1 MSRYR
6 PLYQVRIKEIK
17 MKPCKYFL
25 VYCLTLIF
33 LGGTLCPAHAISI
46 PDEKNLAKEFM
57 EMIQEHRLI
66 LHDPIA
72 RHMINTVGQKIQ
84 SVLPSQPFNY
94 TFYLIADDS
103 FNAFASPGANIFIHT
118 GLITALDTLD
128 EFAGIMAH
136 EIAHAAS
143 RHVSQAIDRSKI
155 VGIGSMAGMLAGIL
169 LGTAG
174 GGEAAQ
180 ALTVGSMAAGQS
192 AMLAFTRENETD
204 ADQKA
209 ILFLKQTGYNPE
221 GLLSGLTKMR
231 ESDFRGVE
239 GIPDYFKTHPG
250 TGNRIVHIAGVL
262 AGDTPEEKK
271 FGHDSLDFDMVK
283 YRIMGLYSDLGKS
296 FNKVETKLKEDP
308 ENPALHYGMGLLYA
322 RKNQRS
328 LAISHLQKALS
339 LKMFE
344 PMILVELGHIYI
356 QNGEFS
362 KALNVLQGVKDD
374 SVIGLLARYHMAEA
388 QLESGDLIQA
398 GKNFKQVLD
407 QEAPGYPRAYYHMA
421 HIMSQEKNPA
431 MSHYYLG
438 VYYDETRDIKNA
450 TLHLGRA
457 IKTLEDPALKED
469 AEKRLEDM
477 ADRTLK
483 QKRQ

>member
-1 MSRYR
+1 
-6 PLYQVRIKEIK
+6 
-17 MKPCKYFL
+17 MKSCRHFL
-25 VYCLTLIF
+25 TYCFTFVF
-33 LGGTLCPAHAISI
+33 LGGSLCPAHAISI
-46 PDEKNLAKEFM
+46 PDEKILAKEFM
-57 EMIQEHRLI
+57 EMIQEHRTI

-72 RHMINTVGQKIQ
+72 RHMINTVGHKILAI
-84 SVLPSQPFNY
+84 LPSQPFNY

-169 LGTAG
+169 IGTAG
-174 GGEAAQ
+174 GDGEAAQ
-180 ALTVGSMAAGQS
+180 ALTVGSMAAGHS

-209 ILFLKQTGYNPE
+209 ILFLKQTGYKPE

-262 AGDTPEEKK
+262 AGDSPEEKLQT
-271 FGHDSLDFDMVK
+271 GHDSLDFDMIK
-283 YRIMGLYSDLGKS
+283 YRIMGLYGDLGKS
-296 FNKVETKLKEDP
+296 INKVETKLKEDP
-308 ENPALHYGMGLLYA
+308 DNPALHYGMGLLYA
-322 RKNQRS
+322 RKNQRGP
-328 LAISHLQKALS
+328 AVSHLQKALS

-344 PMILVELGHIYI
+344 PMILLELGHIYI

-374 SVIGLLARYHMAEA
+374 SVMGLLARYHMATA

-398 GKNFKQVLD
+398 EKNFKQVLD

-421 HIMSQEKNPA
+421 HIMSQTKSPA
-431 MSHYYLG
+431 MSHYFLG
-438 VYYDETRDIKNA
+438 VYYDEVRDTKNA
-450 TLHLGRA
+450 ALHLGRA
-457 IKTLEDPALKED
+457 IKTLEDPALKEE

-477 ADRTLK
+477 ETRALK